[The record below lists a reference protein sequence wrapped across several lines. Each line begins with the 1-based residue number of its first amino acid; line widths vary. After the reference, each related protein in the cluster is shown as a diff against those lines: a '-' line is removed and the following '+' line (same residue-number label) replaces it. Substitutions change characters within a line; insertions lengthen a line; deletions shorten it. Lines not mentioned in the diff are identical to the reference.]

1 MQHNS
6 NNNFTPY
13 DEFLALRNQVEELV
27 KSAKNKD
34 LDEMKEKIEILEKE
48 KRKISD
54 ENITLKRELIKLQ
67 DLLASHR
74 RIPREDQSIP
84 NIAIKNRPNQDFFLT
99 KEQSKRNSDFLSRTM
114 ETQYRSRPA
123 QSPIEMDTMLHK
135 TSNTQNWSFPR
146 VSTTRNFVSEK
157 PSFESR
163 NRFQCLSD
171 LSASRD
177 GTYAGAAAIDP
188 YAGVAVTA
196 PYAGV
201 ATTNTRQDLD
211 TKREEKRN
219 QQRDRNFNPKKK
231 VVIIGDS
238 MLKQIKRQDINY
250 HFHDTIA
257 HVKIFPGATSEDMKS
272 YIEPTLKSKPDEV
285 ILHCGTN
292 DLRNEEPQEIAEK
305 IAEIA
310 QGIQA
315 REQKVTVSGLIRR
328 ANSPELEWKRRA
340 VNVFLLEK
348 LRGSQIGL

>member
-1 MQHNS
+1 
-6 NNNFTPY
+6 
-13 DEFLALRNQVEELV
+13 
-27 KSAKNKD
+27 
-34 LDEMKEKIEILEKE
+34 
-48 KRKISD
+48 
-54 ENITLKRELIKLQ
+54 
-67 DLLASHR
+67 
-74 RIPREDQSIP
+74 
-84 NIAIKNRPNQDFFLT
+84 
-99 KEQSKRNSDFLSRTM
+99 M

-135 TSNTQNWSFPR
+135 TSNIQNWSFPR

-171 LSASRD
+171 LSASRE

-201 ATTNTRQDLD
+201 AATNTKQDLD
-211 TKREEKRN
+211 TRREEKRN

-250 HFHDTIA
+250 HLHDTIA
-257 HVKIFPGATSEDMKS
+257 HVKTFPGATSEDMKS
-272 YIEPTLKSKPDEV
+272 YIEPTLKSKPDEI

-292 DLRNEEPQEIAEK
+292 DLRNEEPQEFAEK
-305 IAEIA
+305 IADIA

-315 REQKVTVSGLIRR
+315 RGQKVIVSGLIRR
-328 ANSPELEWKRRA
+328 TDSPELESKRRA

-348 LRGSQIGL
+348 LRGSQIGFISHDNVNPAHLNKWGLHLNQYGTKAITENFIKYSTQN